1 MTNIAK
7 IKKLSKNIH
16 LLLSS
21 LIVVI
26 PIYYIGYWLFIN
38 DLPKTLI
45 TVNTL
50 PTPLVPNKL
59 SVTLQL
65 LGFVACLF
73 PLSALTYGLINVR
86 KLFSYYKDGVIFS
99 LEHVNIFKHI
109 AKALILWVVLS
120 ILYNSAKSVL
130 FSIGNPSGHLL
141 LTVGV
146 TSAELTTLIVGMV
159 MFVIAW
165 VMDEGRALA
174 EEQQLTI

>member
-1 MTNIAK
+1 VTNLSK

-16 LLLSS
+16 LLLSF
-21 LIVVI
+21 LLVVI
-26 PIYYIGYWLFIN
+26 PIYYVIYWSFIN
-38 DLPKTLI
+38 HLPKTLI

-50 PTPLVPNKL
+50 PTPLVPNEL
-59 SVTLQL
+59 SMTLQV
-65 LGFVACLF
+65 LGFIACLF

-86 KLFSYYKDGVIFS
+86 RLFSYYKEGVIFS

-130 FSIGNPSGHLL
+130 FSIGNPPGHVL

-146 TSAELTTLIVGMV
+146 TSAELTTLIVGVV

-174 EEQQLTI
+174 EEQQLTV